1 MTGCRRIGKTSL
13 VWKVYGDYPILHGKT
28 QHYLSKNLNK
38 QYPRKMISGK
48 TYRYDDEFKAKARAH
63 QFAFRENELNDFYDE
78 RNPQVILSPDAAKK
92 GLIFCDT
99 YRELI
104 KSKVKSFKTSAL
116 FSNMLRSEHIPYN
129 IFTPMEEDLSA
140 TVMLFN
146 EIIGGGI
153 SRINRIRIE
162 FAGKADKSEYL
173 NDGTSFDTFIEY
185 VSSDGSIGGI
195 GIEVKYTENGYPI
208 GVKEKQDIEDTN
220 GLYHQMT
227 KKSHWYIPALD
238 PLSFIKANH
247 LRQIWRN
254 HILGYSMLCR
264 GEIRHFHHIHLYP
277 QGNKHFYEHA
287 IPEYKSLLTECGKA
301 SFIDLTYES
310 LFDMISKIFTS
321 DKHQDWMKY
330 LRKRYIV

>member
-1 MTGCRRIGKTSL
+1 MIKGK
-13 VWKVYGDYPILHGKT
+13 I
-28 QHYLSKNLNK
+28 
-38 QYPRKMISGK
+38 
-48 TYRYDDEFKAKARAH
+48 YRYDDEFKAKARAH

-78 RNPQVILSPDAAKK
+78 KNPQVILSPDAAKQ
-92 GLIFCDT
+92 GLIFCDI

-104 KSKVKSFKTSAL
+104 KSKVKSFKSSVL

-129 IFTPMEEDLSA
+129 IFTPMEDDLDA
-140 TVMLFN
+140 TVALFN

-153 SRINRIRIE
+153 SKINCIRIE
-162 FAGKADKSEYL
+162 YAGVADKSEYL

-208 GVKEKQDIEDTN
+208 GIKEKLDIEKTN

-227 KKSHWYIPALD
+227 RKSNWYIPTLD
-238 PLSFIKANH
+238 IISFIKANH

-264 GEIRHFHHIHLYP
+264 GDIKHFHHIHLYP
-277 QGNKHFYEHA
+277 QGNKHFHEHA
-287 IPEYKSLLTECGKA
+287 IPEYKSLLTDCGKTT
-301 SFIDLTYES
+301 FIDLTYES
-310 LFDMISKIFTS
+310 LFDMISEIFIS
-321 DKHQDWMKY
+321 NKQQEWLKY
-330 LRKRYIV
+330 LRKRYLV

>member
-1 MTGCRRIGKTSL
+1 
-13 VWKVYGDYPILHGKT
+13 
-28 QHYLSKNLNK
+28 
-38 QYPRKMISGK
+38 MIKGK

-78 RNPQVILSPDAAKK
+78 KNPQVILSPDAAKQ
-92 GLIFCDT
+92 GFIFCDT

-104 KSKVKSFKTSAL
+104 KSKVISFKSFVL

-129 IFTPMEEDLSA
+129 IFTPMEEDLNA
-140 TVMLFN
+140 TTTLFN

-153 SRINRIRIE
+153 LKISRILIE
-162 FAGKADKSEYL
+162 YAGCADKSEYL

-208 GVKEKQDIEDTN
+208 GIKEKQDIENTN

-227 KKSHWYIPALD
+227 QKSHWYIPTLD
-238 PLSFIKANH
+238 IISFIKANH

-264 GEIRHFHHIHLYP
+264 GDIQHFHHVHLYP
-277 QGNKHFYEHA
+277 QGNKHFFEHA
-287 IPEYKSLLTECGKA
+287 IPEYKSLLTDCGKTT
-301 SFIDLTYES
+301 FIDLTYES
-310 LFDMISKIFTS
+310 LFDMISKIFIS
-321 DKHQDWMKY
+321 DKQQDWLKY
-330 LRKRYIV
+330 LRRRYVI

>member
-1 MTGCRRIGKTSL
+1 
-13 VWKVYGDYPILHGKT
+13 
-28 QHYLSKNLNK
+28 
-38 QYPRKMISGK
+38 MISGK

>member
-1 MTGCRRIGKTSL
+1 
-13 VWKVYGDYPILHGKT
+13 
-28 QHYLSKNLNK
+28 
-38 QYPRKMISGK
+38 MIKGK

-78 RNPQVILSPDAAKK
+78 KNPQVILSPDAAKQ

-104 KSKVKSFKTSAL
+104 KSKVKSFKSSVL

-129 IFTPMEEDLSA
+129 IFTPMEEDLNA
-140 TVMLFN
+140 TTTLFN

-153 SRINRIRIE
+153 SKINRILIE
-162 FAGKADKSEYL
+162 YAGCADKSEYL

-208 GVKEKQDIEDTN
+208 GVKEKQDIENTN

-227 KKSHWYIPALD
+227 KKSHWYISTLD
-238 PLSFIKANH
+238 IISFIKANH

-254 HILGYSMLCR
+254 HILGYSMLRR
-264 GEIRHFHHIHLYP
+264 GDIQHFHHVHLYP
-277 QGNKHFYEHA
+277 QGNKHFFEQA
-287 IPEYKSLLTECGKA
+287 IPEYKSLLTDCGNA
-301 SFIDLTYES
+301 TFIDLTYES
-310 LFDMISKIFTS
+310 LFDMMKIYFTS
-321 DKHQDWMKY
+321 DKHKEWLKY
-330 LRKRYIV
+330 LRNRYIVLSK

>member
-1 MTGCRRIGKTSL
+1 MIKGK
-13 VWKVYGDYPILHGKT
+13 I
-28 QHYLSKNLNK
+28 
-38 QYPRKMISGK
+38 
-48 TYRYDDEFKAKARAH
+48 YRYDDEFKAKARAH

-78 RNPQVILSPDAAKK
+78 KNPQVILSPDAAKQ

-104 KSKVKSFKTSAL
+104 KSKVKSFKSSVL

-129 IFTPMEEDLSA
+129 IFTPMEEDINA
-140 TVMLFN
+140 TAMLFN

-153 SRINRIRIE
+153 SKINRILIE
-162 FAGKADKSEYL
+162 YAGTADKSEYL

-185 VSSDGSIGGI
+185 ISSDGSIGGI

-208 GVKEKQDIEDTN
+208 GVKEKQDIENTN

-227 KKSHWYIPALD
+227 KKSHWYIPTLD
-238 PLSFIKANH
+238 IISFIKANH

-264 GEIRHFHHIHLYP
+264 GDIQHFHHIHLYP
-277 QGNKHFYEHA
+277 KGNTHFSEYA
-287 IPEYKSLLTECGKA
+287 LPEYKTLLTKAGKE
-301 SFIDLTYES
+301 SFIDLTFES
-310 LFDMISKIFTS
+310 LFDLMSEIFTS
-321 DKHQDWMKY
+321 NKQQEWIKY
-330 LRKRYIV
+330 LQKRYIIK